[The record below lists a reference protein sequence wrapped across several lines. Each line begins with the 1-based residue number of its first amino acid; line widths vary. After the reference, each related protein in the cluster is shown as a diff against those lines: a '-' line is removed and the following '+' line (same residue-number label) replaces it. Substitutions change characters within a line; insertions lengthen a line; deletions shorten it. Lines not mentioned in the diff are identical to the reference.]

1 MAMFLKK
8 TKKPKHEVPANSDRL
23 FDLEGAPRK
32 KKTTYFKFPPFSS
45 VVQLAYSGSP
55 PSMKDVRSILGDDDV
70 FYPEGFSGPH
80 DILPPRPKFANPEMD
95 IEEQYNYDDSSND
108 ESFSD
113 IECDE
118 EDELGEDEDS
128 SDEGSSYGASMMESM
143 VSKSLN
149 IVESTSS
156 SDEEDEFV
164 FIRPPIGQTADV
176 PGKRSRTPNTG
187 AHSDSNK
194 KIKAQTNYSE
204 HNMLDTPPIKEDEYN
219 WPWLN

>member
-8 TKKPKHEVPANSDRL
+8 TKKTEHEVSATSDRL
-23 FDLEGAPRK
+23 FDLEGAPSR

-45 VVQLAYSGSP
+45 VVQLAYSGST
-55 PSMKDVRSILGDDDV
+55 PSIKDVRSILEDDDV
-70 FYPEGFSGPH
+70 FYPEGYSGPH
-80 DILPPRPKFANPEMD
+80 DILPTRPKFANPEKD
-95 IEEQYNYDDSSND
+95 SEEQYNYDYSSNE

-118 EDELGEDEDS
+118 EDELGEDEYS

-164 FIRPPIGQTADV
+164 FMRPPIGQTTDI

-187 AHSDSNK
+187 AFSDSHK
-194 KIKAQTNYSE
+194 KIKANTNYSE
-204 HNMLDTPPIKEDEYN
+204 HSMLDTPPIKEDEYN